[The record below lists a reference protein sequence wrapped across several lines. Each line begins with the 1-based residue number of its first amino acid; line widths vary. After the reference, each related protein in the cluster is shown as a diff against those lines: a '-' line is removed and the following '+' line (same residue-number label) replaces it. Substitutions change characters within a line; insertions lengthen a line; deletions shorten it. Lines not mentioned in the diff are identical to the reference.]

1 MHKIVTVRQISLK
14 YLEKRMKYRIV
25 SKNLDLGPGNCSVKP
40 FFPWYLCKMVVQNM
54 VRMCEAKQYVFRKNV
69 GFDELSM

>member
-1 MHKIVTVRQISLK
+1 MR
-14 YLEKRMKYRIV
+14 YRIV

-40 FFPWYLCKMVVQNM
+40 FFPWYLYKMVVQNM